1 MQYSVSLK
9 GQRKTIKV
17 NQNNHLGRGATA
29 SVYRVLIDSVDYAA
43 KIYHSPGEFNVP
55 KIREMIFNPPSECE
69 IVRNGQVYPQ
79 FAWPKSVLLDS
90 GSRECGILLPLVDP
104 KESFS
109 LDHYFDQALFGKLNS
124 PDEAALS
131 YKLEI
136 AENLAK
142 IVSDLHAHQHY
153 FIDCKPQNIRVFK
166 RSHIVTLLD
175 CDGFSIKGGSQ
186 RYPAELLSTD
196 YIAPEVQRTGQP
208 ASQLGVDQDLYA
220 LAVIFFQLLNRG
232 THPFQGIVND
242 KSVVGNTNDDKAAQG
257 LYPHGLSA
265 NPRIRPRP
273 SSIHHLWDRK
283 TRVLFDRAFSTGA
296 SSTRPSASEWA
307 GHFEELLISKAL
319 VRCDKFPTN
328 IEHMRFRGVDCPAC
342 YLSSIDSFKP
352 TKFGQVGVQTVATS
366 LGQSSAASAASM
378 ASSTSAGS
386 SGSEGWWLAGIAA
399 CICLFTI
406 FTDHSNSPSP
416 ATPPT
421 GEEST
426 ASNPTDQRGQAS
438 VVLEYRR
445 PEVGQS
451 DKKLLIQEERWC
463 SRLDIRYKAW
473 VAYDKAEY
481 SRRLANA
488 YLRDRNLRCAG
499 RIVTEEISKQVK
511 AELSLRK
518 EGFEKDIPETIRT
531 TITSLQL
538 RLSEQ
543 GFDPGALDG
552 RIGPSTILALQSFRA
567 ARGLPT
573 EDAALDELVA
583 RTRLGD

>member
-9 GQRKTIKV
+9 GQRKTIRV

-124 PDEAALS
+124 LDEAALS

-175 CDGFSIKGGSQ
+175 CDGFSIKGGGQ

-220 LAVIFFQLLNRG
+220 IAVIFFQLLNRG
-232 THPFQGIVND
+232 THPFQGIIND
-242 KSVVGNTNDDKAAQG
+242 KLVVANTNDDKAAQG

-296 SSTRPSASEWA
+296 SSSRPTASEWA
-307 GHFEELLISKAL
+307 RHFGELLTSKAL

-328 IEHMRFRGVDCPAC
+328 IEHIRFRGVDCPAC
-342 YLSSIDSFKP
+342 FLSSVDSYKP
-352 TKFGQVGVQTVATS
+352 TPLGPITSPSDATS
-366 LGQSSAASAASM
+366 SSQIHAASV
-378 ASSTSAGS
+378 TSGSPPGS
-386 SGSEGWWLAGIAA
+386 SGFQDLWAICGSII
-399 CICLFTI
+399 CIFLLVLHLSGGNTP
-406 FTDHSNSPSP
+406 TQSNSPEEP
-416 ATPPT
+416 VTVRNEPPVSQSQ
-421 GEEST
+421 G
-426 ASNPTDQRGQAS
+426 ASNP
-438 VVLEYRR
+438 LNFKR
-445 PEVGQS
+445 PDVGPV
-451 DKKLLIQEERWC
+451 DKLLSLEEARWC
-463 SRLDIRYKAW
+463 IFASARYKAW
-473 VAYDKAEY
+473 EDYDKRDY
-481 SRRLANA
+481 SIRLLKAYRR
-488 YLRDRNLRCAG
+488 DHTKRCDG
-499 RIVTEEISKQVK
+499 RGVDKFFGEIKPELVARYDDIVRLTPEGVQK
-511 AELSLRK
+511 AV
-518 EGFEKDIPETIRT
+518 
-531 TITSLQL
+531 TSLQL

-552 RIGPSTILALQSFRA
+552 RIGPSTISALQLFKDA
-567 ARGLPT
+567 KGLLT
-573 EDAALDELVA
+573 DDAALDELLA
-583 RTRLGD
+583 LTRLVQ

>member
-9 GQRKTIKV
+9 GQRKTIRV

-79 FAWPKSVLLDS
+79 FAWPKSVLTDS
-90 GSRECGILLPLVDP
+90 VSRECGILLPLVDP

-175 CDGFSIKGGSQ
+175 CDGFSIKGGAQ

-196 YIAPEVQRTGQP
+196 YIAPEAQRTGQP
-208 ASQLGVDQDLYA
+208 ASQLGLHQDLYA
-220 LAVIFFQLLNRG
+220 LAVILFQLLNRG

-242 KSVVGNTNDDKAAQG
+242 NTVVGNTNDDKAAQG

-296 SSTRPSASEWA
+296 SSSRPTASEWA
-307 GHFEELLISKAL
+307 RHFGELLTSKAL

-328 IEHMRFRGVDCPAC
+328 VEHMRFRSFACPAC
-342 YLSSIDSFKP
+342 YLSSIVSYKP
-352 TKFGQVGVQTVATS
+352 TQFGQVSVQTATTGS
-366 LGQSSAASAASM
+366 PQSSSPAVVSGS
-378 ASSTSAGS
+378 S
-386 SGSEGWWLAGIAA
+386 SGSTGSESWWLTGIVV
-399 CICLFTI
+399 CIFLFTL
-406 FTDHSNSPSP
+406 FNNGSNTSGSAESPGDVVS
-416 ATPPT
+416 T
-421 GEEST
+421 G
-426 ASNPTDQRGQAS
+426 SNPTDDRGQAS
-438 VVLEYRR
+438 VVLKYKR
-445 PEVGQS
+445 PEIGQA
-451 DKKLLIQEERWC
+451 DKKLLVEEERWC

-499 RIVTEEISKQVK
+499 RIVTDEISKQVK
-511 AELSLRK
+511 AELNLRK
-518 EGFEKDIPETIRT
+518 DVFEKDIQETIKT

-552 RIGPSTILALQSFRA
+552 RIGPSTIRALQSFRA

-583 RTRLGD
+583 LTRLVD